1 MIILVNTK
9 SLDATVKNYQAGIS
23 VAPQRYKDG
32 VNKATN
38 TIENAIAAQALYEA
52 RIAESIANKS
62 RVKGLQ
68 KTSTAEWK
76 KQAIE
81 KGAAR
86 IGPGMQAALPKY
98 QKGMGE
104 NLAVIQGVTIA
115 ERTSDPMANI
125 DNRVKPI
132 AQALYD
138 NKRK

>member
-1 MIILVNTK
+1 MVILVETK

-38 TIENAIAAQALYEA
+38 TIEKAIAAQDLYEA
-52 RIAESIANKS
+52 RIAESIANNS

-81 KGAAR
+81 KGAQR

-104 NLAVIQGVTIA
+104 TLSVIQGVTIA
-115 ERTSDPMANI
+115 ERTADPMANI

>member
-1 MIILVNTK
+1 MVETK
-9 SLDATVKNYQAGIS
+9 SLEVTTKNYQAGIS

-32 VNKATN
+32 VQKATN
-38 TIENAIAAQALYEA
+38 QNENAIAAQPLYEA

-68 KTSTAEWK
+68 GSSTAEWK
-76 KQAIE
+76 KQSVE
-81 KGAAR
+81 KGAQR

-98 QKGMGE
+98 TQKMGE

-115 ERTSDPMANI
+115 ERTADPMMNI